1 MNAEERNLCVFC
13 VQGGEPLEDERRA
26 LAARMTAKAAKLLL
40 DMPLRQMRRL
50 EEMRFYAGQNACFV
64 FDGRGETQ
72 NVFFSQRDVDE
83 LVTALCGHSRYAYE
97 TQLAQGYIPLGNGCR
112 AGVCGRVT
120 TGESGRLSSPTS
132 VCIRVARD
140 VPGASS
146 GVLPYIM
153 GEGGWV
159 CRALFLGP
167 PGCGKTTVLRDAAKK
182 LAAMGIRVAV
192 CDEREELFPTGE
204 AEKGIDV
211 MRGVD
216 KAAAVEML
224 LRAMAPQAILCDEIG
239 NERDAQALEN
249 AARCGVGLL
258 ASAHAGAWTDV
269 LRRPILKR
277 LYDGATFERYLLL
290 GRHGR
295 LAAAYDAE
303 GTPLFREDGTDVE
316 HGGDGHDFAQ
326 RDRFCSGGW
335 RDAARSV
342 DSGDAPLYSA
352 DERRHSL

>member
-1 MNAEERNLCVFC
+1 M
-13 VQGGEPLEDERRA
+13 EDERRA

-153 GEGGWV
+153 GEGGRV

-239 NERDAQALEN
+239 NERDARALEN
-249 AARCGVGLL
+249 AARCGVSLL

-303 GTPLFREDGTDVE
+303 GTPLFEEDGTDVE

-326 RDRFCSGGW
+326 RNRVCGGGW

-352 DERRHSL
+352 DERRHPL

>member
-1 MNAEERNLCVFC
+1 MQDLFSSQEAALSPLADRMRPRTLDEFIG
-13 VQGGEPLEDERRA
+13 QGHIVGPGRLLRRA
-26 LAARMTAKAAKLLL
+26 IEADRMTSSI
-40 DMPLRQMRRL
+40 
-50 EEMRFYAGQNACFV
+50 FY
-64 FDGRGETQ
+64 
-72 NVFFSQRDVDE
+72 
-83 LVTALCGHSRYAYE
+83 
-97 TQLAQGYIPLGNGCR
+97 
-112 AGVCGRVT
+112 
-120 TGESGRLSSPTS
+120 
-132 VCIRVARD
+132 
-140 VPGASS
+140 
-146 GVLPYIM
+146 
-153 GEGGWV
+153 
-159 CRALFLGP
+159 GP

-204 AEKGIDV
+204 AEQGIDV

-258 ASAHAGAWTDV
+258 ASAHAGTWTDV

-303 GTPLFREDGTDVE
+303 GTSLFKEDGTDVG

-326 RDRFCSGGW
+326 RDRVCGGGW

>member
-1 MNAEERNLCVFC
+1 M
-13 VQGGEPLEDERRA
+13 EDERRA
-26 LAARMTAKAAKLLL
+26 LAARMTDKAAKLLL

-140 VPGASS
+140 VPGASG

-153 GEGGWV
+153 GEGGRV
-159 CRALFLGP
+159 CRALLLGP

-204 AEKGIDV
+204 AEQGIDV

-224 LRAMAPQAILCDEIG
+224 LRAMAPQAVLCDEIG

-258 ASAHAGAWTDV
+258 ASAHAGAWADV

-303 GTPLFREDGTDVE
+303 GTSLFKEDGTDVE

-326 RDRFCSGGW
+326 RNRVCGGGW

>member
-1 MNAEERNLCVFC
+1 M
-13 VQGGEPLEDERRA
+13 EDERRA
-26 LAARMTAKAAKLLL
+26 LAARMTDKAAKLLQ

-140 VPGASS
+140 VPGASG

-153 GEGGWV
+153 GEGGRV
-159 CRALFLGP
+159 CRALLLGP

-204 AEKGIDV
+204 VEQGIDV
-211 MRGVD
+211 MRGSI
-216 KAAAVEML
+216 
-224 LRAMAPQAILCDEIG
+224 R
-239 NERDAQALEN
+239 
-249 AARCGVGLL
+249 
-258 ASAHAGAWTDV
+258 
-269 LRRPILKR
+269 RRPWR
-277 LYDGATFERYLLL
+277 CFCARWRRRRFSATKSGTSGTRRRSKTPPDAGSACWPARTPE
-290 GRHGR
+290 HGR
-295 LAAAYDAE
+295 TFCA
-303 GTPLFREDGTDVE
+303 G
-316 HGGDGHDFAQ
+316 
-326 RDRFCSGGW
+326 RF
-335 RDAARSV
+335 
-342 DSGDAPLYSA
+342 
-352 DERRHSL
+352 

>member
-1 MNAEERNLCVFC
+1 M
-13 VQGGEPLEDERRA
+13 
-26 LAARMTAKAAKLLL
+26 
-40 DMPLRQMRRL
+40 
-50 EEMRFYAGQNACFV
+50 
-64 FDGRGETQ
+64 
-72 NVFFSQRDVDE
+72 
-83 LVTALCGHSRYAYE
+83 
-97 TQLAQGYIPLGNGCR
+97 
-112 AGVCGRVT
+112 
-120 TGESGRLSSPTS
+120 
-132 VCIRVARD
+132 
-140 VPGASS
+140 
-146 GVLPYIM
+146 PYIM
-153 GEGGWV
+153 GEGGRV
-159 CRALFLGP
+159 CRALLLGP

-182 LAAMGIRVAV
+182 LADMGIRVAV

-204 AEKGIDV
+204 AEQGIDV

-224 LRAMAPQAILCDEIG
+224 LRAMAPQAVLCDEIG

-249 AARCGVGLL
+249 AARCGVCLL
-258 ASAHAGAWTDV
+258 ASAHAGTWPDV

-290 GRHGR
+290 GRHGW

-303 GTPLFREDGTDVE
+303 GTSLFKEDGTDVE

-326 RDRFCSGGW
+326 RNRVCGGGW

>member
-1 MNAEERNLCVFC
+1 M
-13 VQGGEPLEDERRA
+13 EDERRA
-26 LAARMTAKAAKLLL
+26 LAARMTDKAAKLLL
-40 DMPLRQMRRL
+40 DTPLRQMRRL

-140 VPGASS
+140 VPGRAAAFRRISWAKA
-146 GVLPYIM
+146 
-153 GEGGWV
+153 GGSAAH
-159 CRALFLGP
+159 CFSAR
-167 PGCGKTTVLRDAAKK
+167 RDAARRRCCATRRKSWRPWGF
-182 LAAMGIRVAV
+182 AWRSATSGRS
-192 CDEREELFPTGE
+192 FFTGE
-204 AEKGIDV
+204 AEQGINV

-224 LRAMAPQAILCDEIG
+224 LRAMAPHVILCDEIG

-258 ASAHAGAWTDV
+258 ASAHAGTWTDV

-316 HGGDGHDFAQ
+316 TGGDGHDFAQ
-326 RDRFCSGGW
+326 RNRVCGGGW
-335 RDAARSV
+335 
-342 DSGDAPLYSA
+342 
-352 DERRHSL
+352 

>member
-1 MNAEERNLCVFC
+1 M
-13 VQGGEPLEDERRA
+13 
-26 LAARMTAKAAKLLL
+26 
-40 DMPLRQMRRL
+40 
-50 EEMRFYAGQNACFV
+50 
-64 FDGRGETQ
+64 
-72 NVFFSQRDVDE
+72 
-83 LVTALCGHSRYAYE
+83 
-97 TQLAQGYIPLGNGCR
+97 
-112 AGVCGRVT
+112 
-120 TGESGRLSSPTS
+120 
-132 VCIRVARD
+132 
-140 VPGASS
+140 
-146 GVLPYIM
+146 
-153 GEGGWV
+153 
-159 CRALFLGP
+159 
-167 PGCGKTTVLRDAAKK
+167 
-182 LAAMGIRVAV
+182 AV

-216 KAAAVEML
+216 KAAAVEMF

-258 ASAHAGAWTDV
+258 ASAHAGVWTDV

-303 GTPLFREDGTDVE
+303 GTPLFKEDGTDVE

-326 RDRFCSGGW
+326 RDRVCGGGW

-352 DERRHSL
+352 DERRHPL